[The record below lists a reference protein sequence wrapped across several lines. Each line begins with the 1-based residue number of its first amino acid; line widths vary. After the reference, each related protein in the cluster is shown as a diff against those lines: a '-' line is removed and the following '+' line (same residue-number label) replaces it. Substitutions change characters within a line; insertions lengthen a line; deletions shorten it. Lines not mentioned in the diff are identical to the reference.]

1 MLRPARSARSA
12 TRASVASA
20 LGQLEQPSDV
30 NSSTTAMPGYWELRG
45 LGIAVGCAS
54 APAAAGG
61 SLRGIVAWL
70 TGESLTR
77 EQLRPRHCRSAR
89 AAAKRSDG
97 SWLEEEMPVVCRARI
112 LVTAEVHPASG

>member
-30 NSSTTAMPGYWELRG
+30 NSSTTATPGYFGLSG

-61 SLRGIVAWL
+61 SLRGMVAWL
-70 TGESLTR
+70 TGESLAR
-77 EQLRPRHCRSAR
+77 EQLRPRHARSAKP
-89 AAAKRSDG
+89 AAKRSDG
-97 SWLEEEMPVVCRARI
+97 SWLGEEMPGSTPR
-112 LVTAEVHPASG
+112 S